1 MDDFIGK
8 LEDYLKNN
16 TVSKK
21 RNIGH
26 VNILDD
32 QGNYLIDDNGKLSRL
47 EKPNFSKDNDHQQIE
62 HTFHYLRNKLLN
74 LHTSRTNNYFDNYPS
89 ENIKNDQERLK
100 ESIRLL
106 NKIKEEED
114 LKNKEILDMSK
125 ETQSLEIEL
134 IKLYNTTN
142 FGEKEEIKKYLQL
155 KMKVEE
161 HRQKEKLL
169 KTKLAKKVTIRDF
182 KISDIDVIKI
192 EYLNTKKSILKS
204 NRIKLIPSK
213 KTSSNSFKKTQKR
226 VIEGGGITSIL
237 KKKGSIKNTKNITWN
252 SSLPDGTPIIDN
264 SFSDLSE
271 LDNTTNI
278 DLSSIS
284 NDLED
289 SNFNLDLSNIQFIE
303 NNDTNQLGGEHSDN
317 SEIINVNVDT
327 NNSDSDYMNGDNQNI
342 DISQHGG
349 EQDSQSLVE
358 DINSLSELNVN
369 HNSSLIDSSSQSD
382 LSILKENNIIHK
394 NEDIIDLENK
404 VNNELINTNNDNYSE
419 ILSSQSDLIG
429 GSIDNFPNDS
439 KLALEDTPSDVND
452 GCLSTMNDD
461 NNDDNIMISIDGDN
475 NVNILEKDSFI
486 NNDDI
491 KIINL
496 K

>member
-26 VNILDD
+26 INILDD
-32 QGNYLIDDNGKLSRL
+32 QGNYLIDDKGKLSRL
-47 EKPNFSKDNDHQQIE
+47 EKPNFSKDNDHQQIDS
-62 HTFHYLRNKLLN
+62 TFHYLRNKLLN
-74 LHTSRTNNYFDNYPS
+74 LHTSRTNKYFNNYPL
-89 ENIKNDQERLK
+89 EDIKNDQQRLK
-100 ESIRLL
+100 ESIRIL

-125 ETQSLEIEL
+125 EIQKLEIEL
-134 IKLYNTTN
+134 IKLYNTTD
-142 FGEKEEIKKYLQL
+142 FGEKEQIKKYLQL

-161 HRQKEKLL
+161 QKQKEKLL
-169 KTKLAKKVTIRDF
+169 RTKLTKRVTIRDF

-192 EYLNTKKSILKS
+192 EYLNTKRVILKS
-204 NRIKLIPSK
+204 NRIQLIPSK
-213 KTSSNSFKKTQKR
+213 KINSNSLKKTQKK
-226 VIEGGGITSIL
+226 IMEGGGTASIL
-237 KKKGSIKNTKNITWN
+237 KKKGSIKNIKNITWN
-252 SSLPDGTPIIDN
+252 SSLPDGNPIIDN

-284 NDLED
+284 NELED
-289 SNFNLDLSNIQFIE
+289 SNFNLDLSNIQFID
-303 NNDTNQLGGEHSDN
+303 NDDNNQLGGNYSDEPELININQDSDISN
-317 SEIINVNVDT
+317 SDDNNVD
-327 NNSDSDYMNGDNQNI
+327 NINI
-342 DISQHGG
+342 DINQNGG
-349 EQDSQSLVE
+349 EIDSQNVE
-358 DINSLSELNVN
+358 TDKNSLSDLNVYPD
-369 HNSSLIDSSSQSD
+369 NSLDDNSSQSD
-382 LSILKENNIIHK
+382 LTTLRENNIIDK
-394 NEDIIDLENK
+394 NEDIINLENK
-404 VNNELINTNNDNYSE
+404 VNNELLNPNTDNYSQ

-429 GSIDNFPNDS
+429 GSNNNYPNDS
-439 KLALEDTPSDVND
+439 NLLLEDTPSDVND
-452 GCLSTMNDD
+452 NSLSTMD
-461 NNDDNIMISIDGDN
+461 DDNIMISIDDDN

>member
-16 TVSKK
+16 TISKK
-21 RNIGH
+21 RNLGQI
-26 VNILDD
+26 NILDD
-32 QGNYLIDDNGKLSRL
+32 QGNYLIDDKGKLLRL

-62 HTFHYLRNKLLN
+62 CTFHYLRNKLLN
-74 LHTSRTNNYFDNYPS
+74 LHTSRTNNYFNNYPL
-89 ENIKNDQERLK
+89 EDIKSDQQRLK
-100 ESIRLL
+100 ETIRLL
-106 NKIKEEED
+106 NKVKEKDD
-114 LKNKEILDMSK
+114 LKNKEILDMSI
-125 ETQSLEIEL
+125 EIQDLEIEL

-161 HRQKEKLL
+161 HKQKEKLL

-192 EYLNTKKSILKS
+192 EYLNTKRVILKS
-204 NRIKLIPSK
+204 NRVELIPSK
-213 KTSSNSFKKTQKR
+213 EKNNPNSLKKTQKK
-226 VIEGGGITSIL
+226 IMEGRGITSIL

-252 SSLPDGTPIIDN
+252 SSLSDGNPIIDN

-284 NDLED
+284 NNLKD
-289 SNFNLDLSNIQFIE
+289 SNFDLDLSNIQFIE
-303 NNDTNQLGGEHSDN
+303 NNDNNQSGGEHPYESQL
-317 SEIINVNVDT
+317 INIDL
-327 NNSDSDYMNGDNQNI
+327 DSDISNNANINIDNQNI
-342 DISQHGG
+342 DINQHGG
-349 EQDSQSLVE
+349 VLKTDK
-358 DINSLSELNVN
+358 NSLSNLNVYPISN
-369 HNSSLIDSSSQSD
+369 IDDNYMQSD
-382 LSILKENNIIHK
+382 LSTLRKNNIIEK
-394 NEDIIDLENK
+394 NEDIINLENK
-404 VNNELINTNNDNYSE
+404 INNELLDSNKDNYSQ
-419 ILSSQSDLIG
+419 ILNSQSDLIG
-429 GSIDNFPNDS
+429 GSNGDLQKVSTSSVEETSSSVKDDP
-439 KLALEDTPSDVND
+439 LSDK
-452 GCLSTMNDD
+452 DD
-461 NNDDNIMISIDGDN
+461 ENIMISIDDDN
-475 NVNILEKDSFI
+475 NINILEKDSLI

>member
-26 VNILDD
+26 INILDD
-32 QGNYLIDDNGKLSRL
+32 QGNYLIDDKGKLSRL
-47 EKPNFSKDNDHQQIE
+47 EKPNFSKDNDYQQIE
-62 HTFHYLRNKLLN
+62 ATFHYLRNKLLN

-89 ENIKNDQERLK
+89 ENIKNDQQRLK

-134 IKLYNTTN
+134 IKLYNTTI
-142 FGEKEEIKKYLQL
+142 FGEKAEIKKYLQL

-161 HRQKEKLL
+161 HKQKEKLL

-204 NRIKLIPSK
+204 NRIHLIPSK
-213 KTSSNSFKKTQKR
+213 KINSNSFKKTQKK
-226 VIEGGGITSIL
+226 IMEGGGTGSIL

-252 SSLPDGTPIIDN
+252 SSLPDGSPIVDN

-303 NNDTNQLGGEHSDN
+303 NNYTNQLEGDYSDEPELININLDSDISN
-317 SEIINVNVDT
+317 SDDKNVD
-327 NNSDSDYMNGDNQNI
+327 NKNI
-342 DISQHGG
+342 DINQHGG
-349 EQDSQSLVE
+349 DQDSQSLV
-358 DINSLSELNVN
+358 DDNNSLVELNLN
-369 HNSSLIDSSSQSD
+369 HNSSLIDNSSQSD
-382 LSILKENNIIHK
+382 LSILRENNIIDK

-419 ILSSQSDLIG
+419 ILSGQSDLIG
-429 GSIDNFPNDS
+429 GSIDNSPNNS
-439 KLALEDTPSDVND
+439 NLALEDTPTDVND
-452 GCLSTMNDD
+452 NYLSTKSDD
-461 NNDDNIMISIDGDN
+461 SIMISIDA
-475 NVNILEKDSFI
+475 FI

>member
-429 GSIDNFPNDS
+429 GSIDNFSNDS